1 MSASPWLP
9 TPGEVVA
16 RRDNPELTGFV
27 VARTAGTVLAWFKDD
42 PGLVE
47 VRMGDLQPVDGQ
59 TSPAG
64 DEVER

>member
-1 MSASPWLP
+1 MSAGVWLP
-9 TPGEVVA
+9 TPGERVA

-47 VRMGDLQPVDGQ
+47 VRMGDLQPGDGRIAP
-59 TSPAG
+59 TG
-64 DEVER
+64 DEATR